1 MRGLFF
7 VLLMVFCLPITS
19 QNIDYIVHRLDYREG
34 VTAVSVSPDDRW
46 LLAGFENGAIRVFD
60 IASME
65 EQFEI
70 KEAGTEAVFD
80 IEMTPKMDVIFVASG
95 NRIALYDTL
104 GTMIN
109 QWSHHR
115 NTIWSMDISPDG
127 KWVASTETNRT
138 FHLTEV
144 YQGTATPMRAH
155 EDITLAVEFSSDGKM
170 VASGS
175 NDKTVLLWDV
185 ASQEV
190 TQTLRGISDV
200 IYDVSLS
207 PNDSLVAACSKDG
220 TVRVWNISDKKLKY
234 LLDGHQ
240 DRVFEIE
247 FSPDGKYLLSG
258 SADMGIKLW
267 DMRTG
272 EQLYAYLENESSI
285 ADLVFLPG
293 GSAFASAGMDGNLTV
308 WGIDPEIFVMKYF
321 SEEYDE
327 ALEDPVFEPRR
338 KGERR
343 SDFKERKMRA
353 KGEKEK
359 IIEGLFE
366 RYKEEVEGG
375 LCD

>member
-1 MRGLFF
+1 M
-7 VLLMVFCLPITS
+7 
-19 QNIDYIVHRLDYREG
+19 
-34 VTAVSVSPDDRW
+34 SVSPDDRW